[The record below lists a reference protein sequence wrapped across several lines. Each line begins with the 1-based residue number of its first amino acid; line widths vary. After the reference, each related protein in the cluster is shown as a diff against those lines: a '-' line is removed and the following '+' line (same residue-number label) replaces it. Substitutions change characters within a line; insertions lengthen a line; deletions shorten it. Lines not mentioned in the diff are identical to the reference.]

1 MPILSMPIYTSCI
14 LQMVTSIFL
23 KGGVTLNK
31 TVLCLSFLTC
41 KMDKITK
48 SLGSLTIQE
57 REPHL
62 RQLLAKCGVECK
74 AFSSVHSLKNQVGEN
89 I

>member
-1 MPILSMPIYTSCI
+1 
-14 LQMVTSIFL
+14 
-23 KGGVTLNK
+23 
-31 TVLCLSFLTC
+31 
-41 KMDKITK
+41 MDKITK

-62 RQLLAKCGVECK
+62 RQLLTKCGVECK
-74 AFSSVHSLKNQVGEN
+74 AFSSVHSLKSQVGEN